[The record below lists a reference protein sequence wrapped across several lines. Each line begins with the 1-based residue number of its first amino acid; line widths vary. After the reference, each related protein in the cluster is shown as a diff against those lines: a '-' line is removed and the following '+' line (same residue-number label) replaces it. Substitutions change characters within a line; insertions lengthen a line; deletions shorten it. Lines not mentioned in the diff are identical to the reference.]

1 MFVIDFERKFW
12 DGEEDEENPEDDGDY
27 WNSKTLII
35 ISFIILTCCVFKQL
49 IF

>member
-27 WNSKTLII
+27 
-35 ISFIILTCCVFKQL
+35 
-49 IF
+49 